1 MRNKLYILAAAISLM
16 GLSACNDDDTIIV
29 GAPMMDINLSVSDGC
44 FGDSLP
50 FTIQASDA
58 DVALSTLKA
67 QLYYGEEQVMETVI
81 RTKVNGDTYSGKI
94 YAPFWAGIPNGKATL
109 RYVLQNINFTTSE
122 HEAQIALTRPDYPY
136 LTLVA
141 EDGTEYRM
149 ERTDLYQYSATSAF
163 PKELQAYIKA
173 PVVSEYG
180 NEITF
185 GSEGGVLKEGSTSL
199 VTFSSTAMGSYAITF
214 NTLSYEASPFT
225 KILIDGSEM
234 QATDSENF
242 YIDLNLRQGQLLT
255 FDGLPEYDEW
265 TIDADYFKK
274 QDSGELEFLPI
285 SGSYR
290 IIANLKL
297 KYFFVYA
304 LSAGEAATL
313 QSDGTGALWI
323 IGEGIGKPSLAAKE
337 VGWTTENALCMSQL
351 EAKKYQITV
360 VAGRSVKAESI
371 NFKFFH
377 QQGWGGEF
385 SGADLTSL
393 SDIVGVGTGTDGH
406 DNGNLYLRDGQTLA
420 VGHIYKF
427 VVDLTA
433 GISSATL
440 SVTDEGEQ
448 PIEVKTLTFGGAKME
463 SADGELYTVNVGLTQ
478 GQQIAISG
486 IGDLADWWINPDYFT
501 YEGGTLSFIPMS
513 GDYRVV
519 ANTVNKYFAVARLN
533 GSAEATTN
541 DDGSGAIW
549 LMGWGVGSPS
559 LDNQFGWTPG
569 AAYCMPEVAPKIY
582 RFTCTA
588 GPEVGSSVGQ
598 RIRFDYLSCKFFFQ
612 DGWGGEF
619 SGGNALTI
627 APGSEAFITDK
638 GNIELADGVQLEEG
652 ATYVMTVDLSNG
664 TSNGVLSFEK
674 K

>member
-1 MRNKLYILAAAISLM
+1 MIKKMCILAVAISLM
-16 GLSACNDDDTIIV
+16 GLSACNDDDTKIV
-29 GAPMMDINLSVSDGC
+29 GTPIMDINLSVSDGC

-50 FTIQASDA
+50 FTILASDA

-94 YAPFWAGIPNGKATL
+94 YAPFWANIPNGKATL

-122 HEAQIALTRPDYPY
+122 HEAQVAISRPDYPY
-136 LTLVA
+136 LTLVT
-141 EDGTEYRM
+141 EDGAEYRM
-149 ERTDLYQYSATSAF
+149 ERTDLYQYSATGAF
-163 PKELQAYIKA
+163 PKEVQGYIKS
-173 PVVSEYG
+173 PIVSEYG

-185 GSEGGVLKEGSTSL
+185 GWESGAIKEGSTSL
-199 VTFSSTAMGSYAITF
+199 VTFSSTAIGSYSITF

-234 QATDSENF
+234 EAVDSENF
-242 YIDLNLRQGQLLT
+242 RIDLNLRQGQLLT

-265 TIDADYFKK
+265 TIDGDYFKK
-274 QDSGELEFLPI
+274 QDSGELQFLPI

-297 KYFFVYA
+297 KYFFVQA
-304 LSAGEAATL
+304 LSAGETATL

-337 VGWTTENALCMSQL
+337 VGWTTENGLCMSQI
-351 EAKKYQITV
+351 EPKKYQVTL

-385 SGADLTSL
+385 SGTDLTST
-393 SDIVGVGTGTDGH
+393 SDIVGVGTGVDGH
-406 DNGNLYLRDGQTLA
+406 DNGNLYLRDGQTLT

-433 GISSATL
+433 GISNATL
-440 SVTDEGEQ
+440 TVTDEGEQ
-448 PIEVKTLTFGGAKME
+448 TIEVKNVTFAGTKME
-463 SADGELYTVNVGLTQ
+463 SADGELYTVDVALTQ
-478 GQQIAISG
+478 AQQIAISG
-486 IGDLADWWINPDYFT
+486 INDLSDWWINPDYFT
-501 YEGGTLSFIPMS
+501 CEGGVLSFIPMS

-519 ANTVNKYFAVARLN
+519 ANTVNKYFAVTRLN
-533 GSAEATTN
+533 GSAKATTN
-541 DDGSGAIW
+541 VDGSGAIW
-549 LMGWGVGSPS
+549 MMGWGVGSPS

-569 AAYCMPEVAPKIY
+569 AAYCMPEVSPKVY

-588 GPEVGSSVGQ
+588 GPENGSSIGQ

-619 SGGNALTI
+619 SGGNALTL
-627 APGSEAFITDK
+627 APGTEAYLVDK
-638 GNIELADGVQLEEG
+638 GNIELASGVQLEEG
-652 ATYVMTVDLSNG
+652 VTYVMTVDLSNG
-664 TSNGVLSFEK
+664 TSNGILSFEK